1 MFSIHKNSYLHNY
14 YKDVNPRLI
23 NRSVQRA
30 IDFFN
35 CKERTLVQP
44 NREISEQPAPTEENV
59 ETVGYGAENALYMPE
74 SAGDELEFPTDIQL
88 EPEAESEGLTTSTL
102 DVAFRRIKRDI
113 PALIDE
119 HDLEPPFNRLTSE
132 QPNIPVQNIDVT
144 RRPLG
149 FGRVAMGKLRR
160 ELHHKHEEVV
170 IAAIESLC
178 DLVHDPE
185 RGYEAINLKIVNRL
199 VDLIAH
205 ENAAIR
211 EKTCRT
217 LTVLAG
223 LAAGK
228 EAIVEN
234 PCLLENIAICVEDP
248 YPEVRIHVAAMLE
261 MIATFWRAAD
271 VLVDFGFVSIL
282 LANLLKELEDISKIH
297 LETLASLMYGM
308 RGKTLAMDADG
319 FNIFVMYSWNLLG
332 RPVAKT

>member
-1 MFSIHKNSYLHNY
+1 MFSEPTK
-14 YKDVNPRLI
+14 
-23 NRSVQRA
+23 
-30 IDFFN
+30 
-35 CKERTLVQP
+35 TQP
-44 NREISEQPAPTEENV
+44 QPA
-59 ETVGYGAENALYMPE
+59 AEP
-74 SAGDELEFPTDIQL
+74 
-88 EPEAESEGLTTSTL
+88 EGLTRSTL
-102 DVAFRRIKRDI
+102 DVAFRKVKRDM

-119 HDLEPPFNRLTSE
+119 HDLEPAFNRLTSQ
-132 QPNIPVQNIDVT
+132 QPNIPVQNVDVT

-149 FGRVAMGKLRR
+149 FGRVAMPKLRR
-160 ELHHKHEEVV
+160 ELHHKNEDTV

-185 RGYEAINLKIVNRL
+185 RGYEAINLRIVNRL
-199 VDLIAH
+199 MDLVAH

-211 EKTCRT
+211 EKTCKT

-228 EAIVEN
+228 EAIVES
-234 PCLLENIAICVEDP
+234 PFLLENIAICVEDP

-308 RGKTLAMDADG
+308 KGKTIAIDADG
-319 FNIFVMYSWNLLG
+319 FNIFVMYS
-332 RPVAKT
+332 